1 MIRILYDEHGGY
13 HQDLF
18 VKIEERPSRVLIA
31 DSTWL
36 GSFFYPLDEDESTL
50 LLDEEQRL
58 IEERKDISRLI
69 NLWISLLTSEQATC
83 YLPVDLGDQSS
94 SALQITKAKKLYQV
108 REVYTEDIVDG
119 TPEAYFLANQ
129 SAVNWKTSDNY
140 EWKISQ
146 KAILTGLNWS
156 LARLE
161 LPIVPLIYD

>member
-1 MIRILYDEHGGY
+1 M
-13 HQDLF
+13 
-18 VKIEERPSRVLIA
+18 IA

-36 GSFFYPLDEDESTL
+36 GSFFDPYDESVL
-50 LLDEEQRL
+50 LLDGEQRL
-58 IEERKDISRLI
+58 IEDKKDISRLI
-69 NLWISLLTSEQATC
+69 NLWISLLTSEQSTC
-83 YLPVDLGDQSS
+83 FLPVDLGDQSS

-119 TPEAYFLANQ
+119 TSEAYFLANQ
-129 SAVNWKTSDNY
+129 SVVTWKTSDTWQ
-140 EWKISQ
+140 WKISP